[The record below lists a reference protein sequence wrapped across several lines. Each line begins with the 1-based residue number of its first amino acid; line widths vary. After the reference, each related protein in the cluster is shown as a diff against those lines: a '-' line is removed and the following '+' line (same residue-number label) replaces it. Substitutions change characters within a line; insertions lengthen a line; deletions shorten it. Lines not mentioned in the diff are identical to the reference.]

1 MNPQDNNPSGRPPSL
16 YQMSTQRERKGGGG
30 MLVLGLVLVLLAAGA
45 AYYFLKMRKPATVA
59 SALPA
64 AATPRPARPAPTPTG
79 YNSVTE
85 QSYIDQADKAF
96 LELQAPKK
104 QAFDD
109 ALKAYTEA
117 GGVSPK
123 GLTSK
128 EAVTARR
135 GLIAKLIAADDDFA
149 AFASTEDALYREQ
162 LAKTPL
168 TPHDIE
174 DTFHTYQDK
183 AKSPLF
189 IKIREAQHAELQS
202 GDDMMAALEKNYGNW
217 SVSPVGKLSFK
228 RPADATAYNGLA
240 QKFNADVQALN
251 KLQDD
256 FRSTADPDG
265 ASAPSTA
272 PGASTAPAA
281 TPAPAASPA
290 ATP

>member
-30 MLVLGLVLVLLAAGA
+30 MIVLALVLLLLAAGA
-45 AYYFLKMRKPATVA
+45 AYYFLKMRKPAAVA
-59 SALPA
+59 AALPA
-64 AATPRPARPAPTPTG
+64 AATPRPRPAATPTG

-96 LELQAPKK
+96 MELQGPKK

-109 ALKAYTEA
+109 ALKAYGEA

-135 GLIAKLIAADDDFA
+135 GLIAKLIAANDDFA
-149 AFASTEDALYREQ
+149 TFASTEDALYREQ
-162 LAKTPL
+162 LGKTPL
-168 TPHDIE
+168 TPHDIDE
-174 DTFHTYQDK
+174 TFRTYQDK

-217 SVSPVGKLSFK
+217 SLSPAGKLSFK
-228 RPADATAYNGLA
+228 RPADATAYNELA
-240 QKFNADVQALN
+240 QKFNANVQALN
-251 KLQDD
+251 KLQDE

-265 ASAPSTA
+265 ATAPSTV

-281 TPAPAASPA
+281 TPAT
-290 ATP
+290 TP